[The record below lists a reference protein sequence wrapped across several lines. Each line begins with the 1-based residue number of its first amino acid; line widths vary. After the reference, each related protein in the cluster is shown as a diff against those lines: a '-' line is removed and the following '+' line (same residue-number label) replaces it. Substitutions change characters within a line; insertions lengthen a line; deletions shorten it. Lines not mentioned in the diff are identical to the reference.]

1 MREITSAA
9 ITATVRDLCI
19 QANCQLPSDVR
30 SAICAACAQERS
42 PVGQSILHDLVENY
56 TYAGERNLPICQDTG
71 MAVVFIDLGQECHIT
86 GGALEDAVNAG
97 VAAGYTEGFLRKSIV
112 SDPLRR
118 VNTEDNTP
126 AVLHLR
132 LVPGDQMSITVAPK
146 GAGSENMTTLKMLK
160 PTTPLDEV
168 ENAIIQAVAEA
179 GSNPCPPVVVGIGI
193 GGNSEQC
200 ALLAKR
206 ALLRPLD
213 EHNPDPLYREMEER
227 LLERINKLGIGP
239 QGLGGTVTALAVS
252 ILPAATH
259 IAQLP
264 ICVNLCCHVC
274 RHASAFL

>member
-1 MREITSAA
+1 MREISCADISAL
-9 ITATVRDLCI
+9 VERLCI
-19 QANCQLPSDVR
+19 QAATVLPDDLCRVIEQ
-30 SAICAACAQERS
+30 AEKKEES
-42 PVGQSILHDLVENY
+42 PVGKGILQDIVTNFQMAREK
-56 TYAGERNLPICQDTG
+56 GVPICQDTG
-71 MAVVFIDLGQECHIT
+71 MAVVFIDLGQDCHIT

-97 VAAGYTEGFLRKSIV
+97 VAAGYTEGYLRKSMV

-132 LVPGDQMSITVAPK
+132 LVPGNQMSITVAPK

-160 PTTPLDEV
+160 PTTPLEEV
-168 ENAIIQAVAEA
+168 ENAIIQAVEDA
-179 GSNPCPPVVVGIGI
+179 GSNPCPPVVVGVGI

-200 ALLAKR
+200 TLLAKR

-274 RHASAFL
+274 RHAHAVL

>member
-1 MREITSAA
+1 MREITCAA

-71 MAVVFIDLGQECHIT
+71 
-86 GGALEDAVNAG
+86 
-97 VAAGYTEGFLRKSIV
+97 
-112 SDPLRR
+112 
-118 VNTEDNTP
+118 NTP

-132 LVPGDQMSITVAPK
+132 LVTGDQMSITVAPK

-168 ENAIIQAVAEA
+168 ENAIIQAVEEA

>member
-1 MREITSAA
+1 MCI
-9 ITATVRDLCI
+9 RD
-19 QANCQLPSDVR
+19 R
-30 SAICAACAQERS
+30 
-42 PVGQSILHDLVENY
+42 
-56 TYAGERNLPICQDTG
+56 
-71 MAVVFIDLGQECHIT
+71 
-86 GGALEDAVNAG
+86 
-97 VAAGYTEGFLRKSIV
+97 AAGYTEGYLRKSMV

-160 PTTPLDEV
+160 PTTPLEEV
-168 ENAIIQAVAEA
+168 ENAIIQAVEDA

-200 ALLAKR
+200 TLLAKR

-213 EHNPDPLYREMEER
+213 AHNPDPLYREMEER

>member
-1 MREITSAA
+1 MI
-9 ITATVRDLCI
+9 
-19 QANCQLPSDVR
+19 
-30 SAICAACAQERS
+30 
-42 PVGQSILHDLVENY
+42 
-56 TYAGERNLPICQDTG
+56 PICQDTG

-168 ENAIIQAVAEA
+168 ENAIIQAVEEA

>member
-1 MREITSAA
+1 MREITCAA

-97 VAAGYTEGFLRKSIV
+97 VAAGYTDGFLRKSIV

-132 LVPGDQMSITVAPK
+132 LVPGDQMSITV
-146 GAGSENMTTLKMLK
+146 KMLK

-168 ENAIIQAVAEA
+168 ENAIIQAVEEA

>member
-1 MREITSAA
+1 MKTIPASRIADTV
-9 ITATVRDLCI
+9 ATLCI
-19 QANCQLPSDVR
+19 QANTQLPADVK
-30 SAICAACAQERS
+30 AALDAAQAAE
-42 PVGQSILHDLVENY
+42 PWPLAKTTLGLLQKNLVVAAEQ
-56 TYAGERNLPICQDTG
+56 NLPICQDTG
-71 MAVVFIDLGQECHIT
+71 MAVVFIDLGQDCHIT

-97 VAAGYTEGFLRKSIV
+97 VAAGYTEGCLRKSMV

-132 LVPGDQMSITVAPK
+132 LVPGNQMSITVAPK

-160 PTTPLDEV
+160 PTTPLEEV
-168 ENAIIQAVAEA
+168 ENAIIQAVEDA
-179 GSNPCPPVVVGIGI
+179 GSNPCPPVVVGVGI

-200 ALLAKR
+200 TLLAKR

>member
-1 MREITSAA
+1 M
-9 ITATVRDLCI
+9 
-19 QANCQLPSDVR
+19 
-30 SAICAACAQERS
+30 
-42 PVGQSILHDLVENY
+42 
-56 TYAGERNLPICQDTG
+56 
-71 MAVVFIDLGQECHIT
+71 
-86 GGALEDAVNAG
+86 
-97 VAAGYTEGFLRKSIV
+97 V

-132 LVPGDQMSITVAPK
+132 LVPGNQMSITVAPK

-160 PTTPLDEV
+160 PTTPLEEV
-168 ENAIIQAVAEA
+168 ENAIIQAVEDA
-179 GSNPCPPVVVGIGI
+179 GSNPCPPVVVGVGI

-200 ALLAKR
+200 TLLAKR

-274 RHASAFL
+274 RHAHAVL

>member
-1 MREITSAA
+1 MREITCAA

-97 VAAGYTEGFLRKSIV
+97 VAAGYTDGFLRKSIV

-168 ENAIIQAVAEA
+168 ENAIIQAVE
-179 GSNPCPPVVVGIGI
+179 
-193 GGNSEQC
+193 
-200 ALLAKR
+200 
-206 ALLRPLD
+206 
-213 EHNPDPLYREMEER
+213 
-227 LLERINKLGIGP
+227 
-239 QGLGGTVTALAVS
+239 
-252 ILPAATH
+252 
-259 IAQLP
+259 
-264 ICVNLCCHVC
+264 
-274 RHASAFL
+274 